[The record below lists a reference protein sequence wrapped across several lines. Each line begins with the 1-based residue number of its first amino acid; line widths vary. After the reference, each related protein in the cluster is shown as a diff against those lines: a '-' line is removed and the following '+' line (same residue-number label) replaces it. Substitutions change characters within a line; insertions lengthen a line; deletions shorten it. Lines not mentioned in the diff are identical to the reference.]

1 MSSIS
6 FLSLEEFSERSRY
19 VEPVVGDTVVRHA
32 DDSGRVGLLYH
43 SDTYAGGLPRAH
55 VVYDDGSSDIACTFL
70 FQSPD
75 HAAADPCWA

>member
-1 MSSIS
+1 MCSCYALSDHQERTRYIKPSI
-6 FLSLEEFSERSRY
+6 
-19 VEPVVGDTVVRHA
+19 GDDVVRHA